1 MLLIFL
7 QLFDLRLW
15 RLTELEPPF
24 YWLDIFRSAF
34 VQLAQKVAHQ
44 SDS

>member
-7 QLFDLRLW
+7 QLFDLGLCC
-15 RLTELEPPF
+15 LTESEQLF
-24 YWLDIFRSAF
+24 YWLDIFGSAL